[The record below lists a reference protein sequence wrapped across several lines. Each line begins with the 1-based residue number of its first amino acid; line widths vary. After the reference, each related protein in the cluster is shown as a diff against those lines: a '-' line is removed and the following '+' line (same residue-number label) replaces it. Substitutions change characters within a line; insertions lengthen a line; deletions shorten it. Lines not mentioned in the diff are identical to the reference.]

1 MNHDS
6 EVQPPPHKKV
16 KIEHVTTKFDK
27 EFEKC
32 EIMKKW
38 KPDIEK
44 WLELYYKST
53 NVYKQGWLYSLH
65 QRSVHLM
72 YEEFAQV
79 DDPSYYINYP
89 PIPWNC
95 EDVNRTRTYIYSL
108 PHDEPFRQYFEQAD
122 TNNILNMVY
131 DPEMEDSDSD
141 KENVDPCCVE
151 YEP

>member
-6 EVQPPPHKKV
+6 EIQPPPQKKV

-53 NVYKQGWLYSLH
+53 NVYEQGWLYSLH

-79 DDPSYYINYP
+79 DDPRLSDQTSLLLRLVSSFLKGHLPPCKAPYP
-89 PIPWNC
+89 PPTPTPRC
-95 EDVNRTRTYIYSL
+95 AATREATS
-108 PHDEPFRQYFEQAD
+108 
-122 TNNILNMVY
+122 
-131 DPEMEDSDSD
+131 
-141 KENVDPCCVE
+141 
-151 YEP
+151 